1 MQDSARD
8 NPGVIAF
15 PPLIFALCLV
25 VGTAV
30 HVAFPIRV
38 LPLATSRIAGT
49 ILICVAGGTAFWA
62 RQVMTKDGTNIRPDK
77 PALAIVASGP
87 FRLTRNPM
95 YVSLCLLQVGIALLI
110 DGLMPLLLV
119 IPLVL
124 MLHFGVILREERY
137 LEAKFGGRYV
147 TYRSRV
153 RRWL

>member
-1 MQDSARD
+1 MQDSDRD

-15 PPLIFALCLV
+15 PPMIFALCLV
-25 VGTAV
+25 LGIALHFV
-30 HVAFPIRV
+30 FPIRV
-38 LPLATSRIAGT
+38 LAVVPSRIAGT
-49 ILICVAGGTAFWA
+49 ILICVAGCTVTWA
-62 RQVMTKDGTNIRPDK
+62 QRVMKKAGTNIRPDK

-124 MLHFGVILREERY
+124 MLHFGVIRREERY
-137 LEAKFGGRYV
+137 LEAKFGEPYV
-147 TYRSRV
+147 TYRSQV